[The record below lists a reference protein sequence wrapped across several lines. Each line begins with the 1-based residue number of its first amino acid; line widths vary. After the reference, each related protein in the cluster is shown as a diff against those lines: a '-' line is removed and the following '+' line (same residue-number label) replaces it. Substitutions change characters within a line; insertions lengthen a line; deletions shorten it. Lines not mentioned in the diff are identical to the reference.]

1 MQQLS
6 LFSIEVAI
14 SLSVS
19 FVVALSITKSLH
31 SLLVDVCGT
40 VERAKFWVVYSN
52 VMTFI
57 APLLVVM
64 LFGKSSSVGEQ
75 TFVFY
80 KTAFGCSLAGVFV
93 SLLAIGL
100 QISNSISD
108 AEKRKLRT

>member
-1 MQQLS
+1 MQQMS
-6 LFSIEVAI
+6 LFAIEVLI

-19 FVVALSITKSLH
+19 FFVAISITKSLH

-40 VERAKFWVVYSN
+40 IERARFWVVYSN
-52 VMTFI
+52 VMMFI

-64 LFGKSSSVGEQ
+64 LFGQSNYVGEQ
-75 TFVFY
+75 TFLFY
-80 KTAFGCSLAGVFV
+80 KTAFGCALAGVFV

-108 AEKRKLRT
+108 AEKRKLRA